1 MNVQQSPG
9 FRPVRLLSQDKPQ
22 PRPNTPATP
31 ATPPEAPKPEKKK
44 HTPIQK
50 LRYAA
55 FKMMDLR
62 IPAAFPEISE
72 QTKTKL
78 AAKVK
83 PGDVL
88 LTTEMSYPGW
98 QPMEYYGSKSHYT
111 HSAIMGGDGQI
122 YESVGGG
129 THTLPLNDFLK
140 GSIKVTVVRP
150 GLNEQEVNKATD
162 YLKQNLGKPYDSH
175 FDTRSDAKY
184 YCSEYVGKSLLHA
197 KPELQIPQH
206 RFGHK
211 EVIAVDSFM
220 KTPGME
226 VVHDGNS
233 NYWTNKLAYWPIH
246 ASGAAGAAAG
256 YALGQGL
263 GAAVGGGVLGVAAA
277 ILIGNRIQTGYWA
290 PSVHELRE
298 SKGQQ

>member
-1 MNVQQSPG
+1 MHVQSNPG
-9 FRPVRLLSQDKPQ
+9 FRSVRVLSQEKP
-22 PRPNTPATP
+22 PAAP
-31 ATPPEAPKPEKKK
+31 PPESKPEKKK

-55 FKMMDLR
+55 FKMMDIR
-62 IPAAFPEISE
+62 IPAAFPEISAE
-72 QTKTKL
+72 TKAKL
-78 AAKVK
+78 AEKIK

-111 HSAIMGGDGQI
+111 HSAIMGADGKI

-129 THTLPLNDFLK
+129 THAIALDDFLK
-140 GSIKVTVVRP
+140 GSIKVSVVRP
-150 GLNEQEVNKATD
+150 GLNEAEIGKATD
-162 YLKQNLGKPYDSH
+162 YLQANLGKPYDSH
-175 FDTRSDAKY
+175 FDTKSDAKY

-197 KPELQIPQH
+197 RSELPIPIE
-206 RFGHK
+206 RFGNK
-211 EVIAVDSFM
+211 QVIAVDSFM
-220 KTPGME
+220 HTPGMQ
-226 VVHDGNS
+226 VIHDGES

-256 YALGQGL
+256 YALGHGL
-263 GAAVGGGVLGVAAA
+263 GAAIGGGALGVAAA
-277 ILIGNRIQTGYWA
+277 IMIGNRIQTGMWA

-298 SKGQQ
+298 SKGKA